1 MSDVTEMLDGFDYFD
16 EQDKEWGGITPE
28 GKYKAQ
34 IVEVDIK
41 HDHESIARKDR
52 TKKNVSNIYEVTY
65 KIHSDNA
72 KESFKDNEG
81 TEVQGGSLV
90 DRTVKG
96 RRVYKFKTP
105 TTEQSNNGFI
115 ANPGNNGG
123 YFKFCTAVNAKI
135 EEKEITIPAG
145 QRTVKILP
153 DLTKE
158 DLLGKPVIIT
168 VKHRVWKGKD
178 GKEII
183 IESTGK
189 PGRSAEVY
197 DVQEWNDGPVD
208 EAAAIPF

>member
-1 MSDVTEMLDGFDYFD
+1 MSDINEMLDGLDYFD
-16 EQDKEWGGITPE
+16 EQEKEWGGITPE
-28 GKYKAQ
+28 GQYKAQ

-41 HDHESIARKDR
+41 HDHESIARKDK
-52 TKKNVSNIYEVTY
+52 TKKNISNIYEVTY
-65 KIHSDNA
+65 RLHADNA
-72 KESFKDNEG
+72 KETFKDAEG
-81 TEVQGGSLV
+81 SEVQGGALV

-105 TTEQSNNGFI
+105 TTEQSNRDFI

-123 YFKFCTAVNAKI
+123 YFKFCTAVNAQI
-135 EEKEITIPAG
+135 EEKEITVPAG
-145 QRTVKILP
+145 QRMVKVLP

-158 DLLGKPVIIT
+158 DLLGKPVLVT

-197 DVQEWNDGPVD
+197 DVALWDGGPTD